1 MSIDTKTNDLISEAD
16 DTDDALF
23 KALGHRT
30 RRRLLD
36 ALKPGPRTTGMLC
49 EALSELDRCTVMQH
63 LKVLEEAGLI
73 VVERRGRERW
83 NHLDAL
89 PIHAIHERWIGPYA
103 AYAASM
109 LSRLR
114 RTAEVP
120 GPAADAVSTMGGASG
135 ATDAAEGG
143 RE

>member
-1 MSIDTKTNDLISEAD
+1 MSIAAPTD
-16 DTDDALF
+16 DEIDDQVDDKDDALF
-23 KALGHRT
+23 KALGNRT

-36 ALKPGPRTTGMLC
+36 ALKAGPRTTGMLC
-49 EALSELDRCTVMQH
+49 EALPSLDRCTVMQH

-73 VVERRGRERW
+73 AVERRGRERW

-109 LSRLR
+109 LSRLKQATEPP
-114 RTAEVP
+114 RT
-120 GPAADAVSTMGGASG
+120 PANERDKA
-135 ATDAAEGG
+135 G
-143 RE
+143 R